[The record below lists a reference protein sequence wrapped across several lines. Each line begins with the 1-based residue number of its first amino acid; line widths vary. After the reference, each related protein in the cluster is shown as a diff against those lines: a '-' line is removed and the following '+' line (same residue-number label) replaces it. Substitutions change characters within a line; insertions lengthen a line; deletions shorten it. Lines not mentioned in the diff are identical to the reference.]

1 MTGKPHAIDGWTA
14 RPGDEPRCKPRR
26 PRGCALR
33 GDAFTCGRCHVGQWV
48 RFRGPRLRVCLCNAH
63 L

>member
-33 GDAFTCGRCHVGQWV
+33 GDAFTCGRCHIGRNGSAFGVPGCGSACV
-48 RFRGPRLRVCLCNAH
+48 
-63 L
+63 